1 MRRRKLIIGLTAF
14 FSACWSKKE
23 ERDSAREDAGSDS
36 AEQVVLETPA
46 CESQELSVS
55 LLEHPELRD
64 VGGTVY
70 VSFPEQFVHLL
81 VICVAEEEWVAVWKI
96 CTHGVC
102 DVEWDSSLSLVRC
115 PCHGSL
121 FDVDGLVLQGPA
133 VRDLKAYSVCR
144 KDQKLFL
151 LPQDL

>member
-1 MRRRKLIIGLTAF
+1 M
-14 FSACWSKKE
+14 
-23 ERDSAREDAGSDS
+23 
-36 AEQVVLETPA
+36 
-46 CESQELSVS
+46 
-55 LLEHPELRD
+55 
-64 VGGTVY
+64 GGTVY